1 MNKDRQ
7 RVPMPIGIAPLT
19 VLALANAG
27 KRYRPSHQAIATSS
41 DPFTDLEATQD
52 LLRSWGIEGLVGET
66 DLEQLQEVQKA
77 LQSFIVGRERHDY
90 QFRNALETLNQFA
103 ARCHWTRRLSEAGT
117 LVEKLSG
124 SIAAMVAAR
133 CVTELSQSDLTRLKT
148 CCRPPCE
155 LVFYDT
161 TRNRSAKWHA
171 ENPCGWRARA
181 ARNRSNERHKVKE

>member
-1 MNKDRQ
+1 LSCRQ
-7 RVPMPIGIAPLT
+7 E
-19 VLALANAG
+19 
-27 KRYRPSHQAIATSS
+27 
-41 DPFTDLEATQD
+41 LEATQD
-52 LLRSWGIEGLVGET
+52 LLRSWGISGQVGET

-77 LQSFIVGRERHDY
+77 LQSFIVGCERHDH

-103 ARCHWTRRLSEAGT
+103 ARCHWTHRLSEAGT

-133 CVTELSQSDLTRLKT
+133 CVTELSKSDLTRLKT
-148 CCRPPCE
+148 CCWPPCE
-155 LVFYDT
+155 LAFYDT

-181 ARNRSNERHKVKE
+181 ARSRSNERDKVKE

>member
-1 MNKDRQ
+1 
-7 RVPMPIGIAPLT
+7 MPIGSAPTL
-19 VLALANAG
+19 VLALANTG
-27 KRYRPSHQAIATSS
+27 KRYRPSRQVIATSS

-52 LLRSWGIEGLVGET
+52 LLRSWEISGQVRET

-77 LQSFIVGRERHDY
+77 LQSFISGCERHDH
-90 QFRNALETLNQFA
+90 QFRNALEALNQFA
-103 ARCHWTRRLSEAGT
+103 AQCHWIHQLSETGT

-124 SIAAMVAAR
+124 PIAAMVAAR
-133 CVTELSQSDLTRLKT
+133 CVTELSKLDLTRLKT
-148 CCRPPCE
+148 CCWPSCE

-181 ARNRSNERHKVKE
+181 ARNRSNERDKVKE

>member
-1 MNKDRQ
+1 MNKDRG
-7 RVPMPIGIAPLT
+7 RVPMPIGIAPPT

-27 KRYRPSHQAIATSS
+27 KRYRPSHQTIATSS
-41 DPFTDLEATQD
+41 DPFTNLQATQE

-66 DLEQLQEVQKA
+66 DLEEVQEVQKA
-77 LQSFIVGRERHDY
+77 LQSFIVGGERHDH

-103 ARCHWTRRLSEAGT
+103 AQCHWTRCLSEAGT
-117 LVEKLSG
+117 LVEQLSG